1 MTPATVRFSFLFFL
15 FRVRCASLRARF
27 RRSACRAR
35 RCLLYYIIII
45 IIFTIII
52 DVVLCGARVNAV
64 SVAHEPAAAATRT
77 AAQSA
82 SETKQKKKCIHLENN
97 IYY

>member
-35 RCLLYYIIII
+35 RYLLYYIIIII

-64 SVAHEPAAAATRT
+64 RVAHEPMAAAARRT

-82 SETKQKKKCIHLENN
+82 SETKRKKNV
-97 IYY
+97 YS

>member
-1 MTPATVRFSFLFFL
+1 MTPATVRFSFLFFFFL

-35 RCLLYYIIII
+35 RYLLYYIIII

-52 DVVLCGARVNAV
+52 DVVLCGARVNAGA
-64 SVAHEPAAAATRT
+64 SHTNRWRRRRPRGQRHKARRKQNGKKMYT
-77 AAQSA
+77 AR
-82 SETKQKKKCIHLENN
+82 E
-97 IYY
+97 

>member
-15 FRVRCASLRARF
+15 FRVHCASLRARF

-35 RCLLYYIIII
+35 RYLLYYIIII

-52 DVVLCGARVNAV
+52 DVVLCGERVNAV
-64 SVAHEPAAAATRT
+64 RVAHEPTAAAATRT

-82 SETKQKKKCIHLENN
+82 SETKNVPIQLENN